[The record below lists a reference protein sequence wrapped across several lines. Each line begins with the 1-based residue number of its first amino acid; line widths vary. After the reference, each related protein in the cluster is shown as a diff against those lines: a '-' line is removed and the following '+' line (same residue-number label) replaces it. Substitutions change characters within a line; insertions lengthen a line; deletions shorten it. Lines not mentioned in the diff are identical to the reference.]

1 MSAGTGRSL
10 QRSGYAQR
18 LWCLVSNRW
27 RAVYRLL
34 RPGRR
39 SDRLRR
45 AVDHGLCL
53 GDRCE
58 RARRD
63 RSDSRWLA
71 RSRRAILSVQPGPI
85 VDAGVKVWLVWK
97 LIESVVRVLSLMR
110 TKQYESG
117 VHLCNE
123 SRSIPSLAWKGTV
136 RSKSS

>member
-39 SDRLRR
+39 GDRLWR
-45 AVDHGLCL
+45 AADHGLCF

-58 RARRD
+58 RACRD

-85 VDAGVKVWLVWK
+85 VDAGVEVWLVWK
-97 LIESVVRVLSLMR
+97 LIENMVRILLLNA
-110 TKQYESG
+110 
-117 VHLCNE
+117 H
-123 SRSIPSLAWKGTV
+123 
-136 RSKSS
+136 